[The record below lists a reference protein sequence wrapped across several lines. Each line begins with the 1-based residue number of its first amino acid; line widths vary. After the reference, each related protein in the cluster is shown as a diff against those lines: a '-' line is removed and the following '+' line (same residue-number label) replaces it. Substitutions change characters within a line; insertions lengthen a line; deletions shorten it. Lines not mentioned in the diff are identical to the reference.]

1 MAKRKPLPAGVVRRG
16 RKYYRE
22 DGREVNRYGYLTEPS
37 EEEYEEERD
46 RFRKKHPDLPE
57 PQPMECL
64 DLIITRQMA
73 QQIIDGTLTVDYR
86 ADCQYYCDMLID
98 DDVWDYCQAH
108 RDDEELDACLRIF
121 YSDTRPVDTI
131 HYHDFNNT
139 WYLDVEV
146 DYNDVCEAIKN
157 YHDVMREEFES
168 RFLADKVKWQK
179 ANPLAPIRTYF
190 FFAIERVIAHNLNQ

>member
-46 RFRKKHPDLPE
+46 RFRKKYPDLPE
-57 PQPMECL
+57 PQLMECL

-86 ADCQYYCDMLID
+86 ADCQYYNDLLID

-108 RDDEELDACLRIF
+108 RDDEELNAGLNIF
-121 YSDTRPVDTI
+121 YSEIRLVDTI
-131 HYHDFNNT
+131 HFHDFNNT

-146 DYNDVCEAIKN
+146 DYNDVCLATKAD
-157 YHDVMREEFES
+157 HDVMREDYKS
-168 RFLADKVKWQK
+168 RFLADKVKWQR

-190 FFAIERVIAHNLNQ
+190 YFAIERVIAHNLNQ